1 MQEEHFLKIQNPSM
15 IEKKK
20 KLLKLRTKENF
31 LHLIKNIYKN
41 LTANIIL
48 VSEKIEAF
56 P

>member
-1 MQEEHFLKIQNPSM
+1 MQEEHLKKIPNPFM
-15 IEKKK
+15 IEKK
-20 KLLKLRTKENF
+20 KLLKLRTRENF
-31 LHLIKNIYKN
+31 FYLIKNIYKN